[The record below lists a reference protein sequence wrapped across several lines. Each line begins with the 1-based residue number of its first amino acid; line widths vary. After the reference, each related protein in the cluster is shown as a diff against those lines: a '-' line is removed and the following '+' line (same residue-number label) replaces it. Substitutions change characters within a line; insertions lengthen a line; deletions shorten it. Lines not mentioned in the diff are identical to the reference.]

1 MTSNLL
7 PTTHLPSRSPVSV
20 YPASPTF
27 NIHPRLPSNNTSRVE
42 SGTGGRN
49 GTTIGRVPVIFRRLL
64 KFSQMDWELAA
75 WQLTWL
81 CIAPKRV
88 YRNVYFHK
96 VKTKN
101 VWARD
106 DPAILILISACLVV
120 SAAAW
125 SFVHSYPL
133 SGILKYALLMIFRD
147 FLAVGALVATCLW
160 FLSNKL
166 LLQPLTN
173 HTAEEI
179 PKVEWAYAFD
189 VHTNAFFPL
198 YLSLYLAQL
207 FLAPVI
213 TKDNWICLWVGNS
226 LYLASLAQY
235 TYITY
240 LGFNALP
247 FLIRSELILF
257 PLIPLFAAYL
267 VSLLGFNVSK
277 HVLDAYFRY

>member
-1 MTSNLL
+1 
-7 PTTHLPSRSPVSV
+7 
-20 YPASPTF
+20 
-27 NIHPRLPSNNTSRVE
+27 
-42 SGTGGRN
+42 
-49 GTTIGRVPVIFRRLL
+49 
-64 KFSQMDWELAA
+64 MDWELAA

-96 VKTKN
+96 QTKN
-101 VWARD
+101 IWARD

-120 SAAAW
+120 SSIAW
-125 SFVHSYPL
+125 SFVHSYSIAQVMKL
-133 SGILKYALLMIFRD
+133 AFLMIFRD
-147 FLAVGALVATCLW
+147 FLGVGALIATCLW
-160 FLSNKL
+160 FFSNKL
-166 LLQPLTN
+166 LIQPSTT
-173 HTAEEI
+173 HTVDASSR
-179 PKVEWAYAFD
+179 VEWAYAFD
-189 VHTNAFFPL
+189 VHTNAYFPL

-213 TKDNWICLWVGNS
+213 TKDNWVCLWVGNS

-247 FLIRSELILF
+247 FLVRSELLLF
-257 PLIPLFAAYL
+257 PLLPLFGAYL

-277 HVLDAYFRY
+277 HVLGAYFR